1 VSEVLAK
8 LWGRLPFTHVIPSI
22 EQYSSTKNEVSSLV
36 VRGTSERF
44 FNRELSDLLFIER
57 VMEESSNLLHPL
69 FERVRFLAISSS
81 VLDQFYAV
89 RVAKLRRSAARRD
102 GYVTPDGLTAIQQ
115 LMVVTEKA
123 NDLMQVQQE
132 SWRHLQ
138 SELGEHKIRFPQIEE
153 LDQADVVWL
162 SNFFKSHFLHV
173 LTPFTIDEEHPFPFI
188 SSGGLCAIL
197 EFGEGFV
204 LLPLPSNLS
213 RFIAVPGEEHRYVT
227 AESLIQFFWQE
238 LVPGETLRSFG
249 FFQILRDNDLA
260 KEERND
266 DLRAIVESGLRM
278 RQKANVIKLRVSETM
293 TDQAIRFVARQLG
306 LLSSEEIL
314 FLDNQ
319 NERMTASE
327 FIVPTDLVGLS
338 DISEVLDDLDGKVSG
353 YVFPHFKSRYPEQLL
368 ASDNDCFAAISAG
381 DMIVHW
387 PYESFDS
394 VIRFIQ
400 QAAEDPDVVSIKQTL
415 YRTSDE
421 SPIVEALI
429 LAARKGKTVLTVIE
443 LEARDNEASNIE
455 LAKRLEMAGVQII
468 YGIVGLKIHCKA
480 TLVVRMEDGEAI
492 TYTHLGTGN
501 YHPSNAKTYTDV
513 SFFTRDDV
521 IGHDTHLLFNYL
533 TSERMGEPEKLIIA
547 PYFLRDKLGELIS
560 NEIDHAR
567 GGRPGYI
574 CIKVNSLTDIGI
586 IEKLYEASEAGVEID
601 LVIRRHCVL
610 RPGVPGMSSRIRVKS
625 IVGRF
630 LEHSRIY
637 MFGGGQP
644 VSAETAVVYFGSADL
659 MERNLDERA
668 ELLVP
673 VENSRVKS
681 AIVDGILHAN
691 IKDTIQSWILD
702 SENNY
707 ERTHLEDGFC
717 SQSFFMD
724 ADNPAS
730 LGGFKFV
737 STRAPVSNESS
748 Q

>member
-8 LWGRLPFTHVIPSI
+8 LWSKLPFTRVIASVE
-22 EQYSSTKNEVSSLV
+22 EQSSTKNEMPAVAFRGSSD
-36 VRGTSERF
+36 RF

-57 VMEESSNLLHPL
+57 VMEESSNLMHPL
-69 FERVRFLAISSS
+69 FERVRFLSISAS

-102 GYVTPDGLTAIQQ
+102 GYMTPDGMTAIHQ
-115 LMVVTEKA
+115 LMAVTEKA

-132 SWRHLQ
+132 NWRHLQ
-138 SELGEHKIRFPQIEE
+138 SELGEHGIRFPRLEE
-153 LDQADVVWL
+153 LGQADVIWL

-204 LLPLPSNLS
+204 LLPLPPNLS
-213 RFIAVPGEEHRYVT
+213 RFISVPGEEHRYVT
-227 AESLIQFFWQE
+227 AESLIHFFWQE
-238 LVPGETLRSFG
+238 LVPGETLLSFG

-266 DLRAIVESGLRM
+266 DLRSIVESGLRM

-293 TDQAIRFVARQLG
+293 SDQAIRFVVRQLG
-306 LLSSEEIL
+306 LLSNEEIL
-314 FLDNQ
+314 FLENQ
-319 NERMTASE
+319 NERMTSSE

-353 YVFPHFKSRYPEQLL
+353 NIFPHFKPRYPEQLL
-368 ASDNDCFAAISAG
+368 ATRNDCFAAISA
-381 DMIVHW
+381 DDIIVHW

-394 VIRFIQ
+394 VIKFIQ
-400 QAAEDPDVVSIKQTL
+400 QAAEDPNVVSIKQTL

-429 LAARKGKTVLTVIE
+429 LAARKGKTVLTVVE

-455 LAKRLEMAGVQII
+455 LAKRLEMAGAQII

-480 TLVVRMEDGEAI
+480 TLVVRMEDGEAV

-501 YHPSNAKTYTDV
+501 YHPSNAKTYTDL

-533 TSERMGEPEKLIIA
+533 SSERMGEPEKLIMA
-547 PYFLRDKLGELIS
+547 PYFLREKLGELIRG
-560 NEIDHAR
+560 EIDHAR
-567 GGRPGYI
+567 AGRPAYI

-586 IEKLYEASEAGVEID
+586 IEQLYEASEAGVEID

-637 MFGGGQP
+637 MFGGGHS
-644 VSAETAVVYFGSADL
+644 VSAESSVIYFGSADL
-659 MERNLDERA
+659 MPRNLDERA

-681 AIVDGILHAN
+681 IIVDGILHAN
-691 IKDTIQSWILD
+691 IKDNIQSWMLD

-707 ERTHLEDGFC
+707 ERTHTKDGFC
-717 SQSFFMD
+717 SQSFFME
-724 ADNPAS
+724 ANNPAI
-730 LGGFKFV
+730 LGGFEFALSSNK
-737 STRAPVSNESS
+737 VSNESLS
-748 Q
+748 

>member
-1 VSEVLAK
+1 MSEVLAK
-8 LWGRLPFTHVIPSI
+8 LWSKLPFTRVVASVEQHSSI
-22 EQYSSTKNEVSSLV
+22 KKEVSSV
-36 VRGTSERF
+36 AYRGTGDRF

-57 VMEESSNLLHPL
+57 VMEESSNPMHPL
-69 FERVRFLAISSS
+69 FERVRFLSISAS

-102 GYVTPDGLTAIQQ
+102 GYVTPDGLTAMQQ
-115 LMVVTEKA
+115 LMAVTEKA

-138 SELGEHKIRFPQIEE
+138 SELGEHGIRFPQLEQ
-153 LDQADVVWL
+153 LGQADVMWL

-197 EFGEGFV
+197 EFAEGFV
-204 LLPLPSNLS
+204 LLPLPANLS
-213 RFIAVPGEEHRYVT
+213 RFISVPGEEHRYVT

-238 LVPGETLRSFG
+238 LVPGETLLSFG

-266 DLRAIVESGLRM
+266 DLRSIVESGLRM
-278 RQKANVIKLRVSETM
+278 RRKANVIMLRVSETM
-293 TDQAIRFVARQLG
+293 SDQAIRFVVRQLG
-306 LLSSEEIL
+306 LLSTEEIL
-314 FLDNQ
+314 FLENQ

-338 DISEVLDDLDGKVSG
+338 DISEVLDDLDGKVKG
-353 YVFPHFKSRYPEQLL
+353 NVFPHFKSRYPEQFL
-368 ASDNDCFAAISAG
+368 ATRNDCFAAISAG
-381 DMIVHW
+381 DIIVHW

-394 VIRFIQ
+394 VIKFIQ
-400 QAAEDPDVVSIKQTL
+400 QAAEDPNVVSIKQTL

-429 LAARKGKTVLTVIE
+429 LAAQKGKTVLTVIE

-455 LAKRLEMAGVQII
+455 LAKRLEMAGAQII

-480 TLVVRMEDGEAI
+480 TLVVRMEDGEAV

-501 YHPSNAKTYTDV
+501 YHPSNARTYTDL

-533 TSERMGEPEKLIIA
+533 SSERMGEPEKLIMA
-547 PYFLRDKLGELIS
+547 PYFLRDKLGELIRG
-560 NEIDHAR
+560 EIDHAQ
-567 GGRPGYI
+567 GGRPAYI

-586 IEKLYEASEAGVEID
+586 IEQLYEASEAGVEID

-637 MFGGGQP
+637 MFGGGQR
-644 VSAETAVVYFGSADL
+644 VAAESAVIYFGSADL

-681 AIVDGILHAN
+681 IIVDGILHAN
-691 IKDTIQSWILD
+691 IKDTTQSWMLD

-707 ERTHLEDGFC
+707 ERTHSEDGFC
-717 SQSFFMD
+717 SQSFFMET
-724 ADNPAS
+724 DNPAS
-730 LGGFKFV
+730 LGGFEFA
-737 STRAPVSNESS
+737 SSRATVSNESS
-748 Q
+748 S

>member
-1 VSEVLAK
+1 MSEVLAK
-8 LWGRLPFTHVIPSI
+8 LWSKLPFTRVVASVEQHSSI
-22 EQYSSTKNEVSSLV
+22 KKEVSSV
-36 VRGTSERF
+36 AYRGTGDRF

-57 VMEESSNLLHPL
+57 VMEESSNPMHPL
-69 FERVRFLAISSS
+69 FERVRFLSISAS

-102 GYVTPDGLTAIQQ
+102 GYVTPDGLTAMQQ
-115 LMVVTEKA
+115 LMAVTEKA

-138 SELGEHKIRFPQIEE
+138 SELGEHGIRFPQLEQ
-153 LDQADVVWL
+153 LGQADVMWL

-197 EFGEGFV
+197 EFAEGFV
-204 LLPLPSNLS
+204 LLPLPANLS
-213 RFIAVPGEEHRYVT
+213 RFISVPGEEHRYVT

-238 LVPGETLRSFG
+238 LVPGETLLSFG

-266 DLRAIVESGLRM
+266 DLRSIVESGLRM
-278 RQKANVIKLRVSETM
+278 RRKANVIMLRVSETM
-293 TDQAIRFVARQLG
+293 SDQAIRFVVRQLG
-306 LLSSEEIL
+306 LLSTEEIL
-314 FLDNQ
+314 FLENQ

-338 DISEVLDDLDGKVSG
+338 DISEVLDDLDGKVKG
-353 YVFPHFKSRYPEQLL
+353 NVFPHFKSRYPEQFL
-368 ASDNDCFAAISAG
+368 ATRNDCFAAISAG
-381 DMIVHW
+381 DIIVHW

-394 VIRFIQ
+394 VIKFIQ
-400 QAAEDPDVVSIKQTL
+400 QAAEDPNVVSIKQTL

-429 LAARKGKTVLTVIE
+429 LAAQKGKTVLTVIE

-455 LAKRLEMAGVQII
+455 LAKRLEMAGAQII

-480 TLVVRMEDGEAI
+480 TLVVRMEDGEAV

-501 YHPSNAKTYTDV
+501 YHPSNARTYTDL

-533 TSERMGEPEKLIIA
+533 SSERMGEPEKLIMA
-547 PYFLRDKLGELIS
+547 PYFLRDKLGELIRG
-560 NEIDHAR
+560 EIDHAQ
-567 GGRPGYI
+567 GGRPAYI

-586 IEKLYEASEAGVEID
+586 IEQLYEASEAGVEID

-637 MFGGGQP
+637 MFGGGQR
-644 VSAETAVVYFGSADL
+644 VAAESAVIYFGSADL

-681 AIVDGILHAN
+681 IIVDGILHAN
-691 IKDTIQSWILD
+691 IKDTTQSWMLD

-707 ERTHLEDGFC
+707 ERTHTEDGFC
-717 SQSFFMD
+717 SQSFFMET
-724 ADNPAS
+724 DNPAS
-730 LGGFKFV
+730 LGGFEFA
-737 STRAPVSNESS
+737 SSSATVSNESS
-748 Q
+748 S

>member
-1 VSEVLAK
+1 MSEVLAK
-8 LWGRLPFTHVIPSI
+8 LWSKLPFTRVVASVEQHSSI
-22 EQYSSTKNEVSSLV
+22 KKEVSSV
-36 VRGTSERF
+36 AYRGTGDRF

-57 VMEESSNLLHPL
+57 VMEESSNPMHPL
-69 FERVRFLAISSS
+69 FERVRFLSISAS

-102 GYVTPDGLTAIQQ
+102 GYVTPDGLTAMQQ
-115 LMVVTEKA
+115 LMAVTEKA

-138 SELGEHKIRFPQIEE
+138 SELGEHGIRFPQLEQ
-153 LDQADVVWL
+153 LGQADVMWL

-197 EFGEGFV
+197 EFAEGFV
-204 LLPLPSNLS
+204 LLPLPANLS
-213 RFIAVPGEEHRYVT
+213 RFISVPGEEHRYVT

-238 LVPGETLRSFG
+238 LVPGETLLSFG

-266 DLRAIVESGLRM
+266 DLRSIVESGLRM
-278 RQKANVIKLRVSETM
+278 RRKANVIMLRVSETM
-293 TDQAIRFVARQLG
+293 SDQAIRFVVRQLG
-306 LLSSEEIL
+306 LLSTEEIL
-314 FLDNQ
+314 FLENQ

-338 DISEVLDDLDGKVSG
+338 DISEVLDDLDGKVKG
-353 YVFPHFKSRYPEQLL
+353 NVFPHFKSRYPEQFL
-368 ASDNDCFAAISAG
+368 ATRNDCFAAISAG
-381 DMIVHW
+381 DIIVHW

-394 VIRFIQ
+394 VIKFIQ
-400 QAAEDPDVVSIKQTL
+400 QAAEDPNVVSIKQTL

-429 LAARKGKTVLTVIE
+429 LAAQKGKTVLTVIE

-455 LAKRLEMAGVQII
+455 LAKRLEMAGAQII

-480 TLVVRMEDGEAI
+480 TLVVRMEDGEAV

-501 YHPSNAKTYTDV
+501 YHPSNARTYTDL

-533 TSERMGEPEKLIIA
+533 SSERMGEPEKLIMA
-547 PYFLRDKLGELIS
+547 PYFLRDKLGELIRG
-560 NEIDHAR
+560 EIDHAQ
-567 GGRPGYI
+567 GGRPAYI

-586 IEKLYEASEAGVEID
+586 IEQLYEASEAGVEID

-637 MFGGGQP
+637 MFGGGQR
-644 VSAETAVVYFGSADL
+644 VAAESAVIYFGSADL

-681 AIVDGILHAN
+681 IIVDGILHAN
-691 IKDTIQSWILD
+691 IKDTTQSWMLD

-707 ERTHLEDGFC
+707 ERTHTEDGFC
-717 SQSFFMD
+717 SQSFFMET
-724 ADNPAS
+724 DNPAS
-730 LGGFKFV
+730 LGGFEFASS
-737 STRAPVSNESS
+737 STTVSNESS
-748 Q
+748 S